1 MPTLALLHTAVVNV
15 TTFQR
20 LCTELLPEAQTFHM
34 LDESLLKNTIK
45 DGAMSPLTA
54 RRVAGHVISAEQ
66 AGADAMLVTCSSIGR
81 GAEIARSLV
90 SIPVVRVDEAMADE
104 AVRTGDRIGV
114 IATLPTTLEPTAAL
128 VHARASLAGR
138 DVEVVTHLCEGAFAA
153 LTGGDPA
160 THDAKVAAG
169 LRELMD
175 RVDVIVLAQAT
186 MARVAD
192 QIPAGERR
200 VPILSS
206 PRSGLLSARETLLAG
221 KAVESR
227 DSPLANEHSPSSG

>member
-1 MPTLALLHTAVVNV
+1 VATLALLHTAAVNV
-15 TTFQR
+15 TTFQA
-20 LCTELLPEAQTFHM
+20 LCAELTPDIQTFHM
-34 LDESLLKNTIK
+34 LDESLLKNTVR
-45 DGAMSPLTA
+45 DGAMSPVTA
-54 RRVAGHVISAEQ
+54 RRVAGHVISAEE

-81 GAEIARSLV
+81 GAEVARSLV

-104 AVRTGDRIGV
+104 AVRTGRRVGV

-128 VHARASLAGR
+128 VQARSALVGR
-138 DVEVVTHLCEGAFAA
+138 DIEVNSLLCEGAFAA

-192 QIPAGERR
+192 TLAPEERR

-206 PRSGLLSARETLLAG
+206 PRSGLLRARE
-221 KAVESR
+221 AVVEAAIAPSR
-227 DSPLANEHSPSSG
+227 H